1 MAQTL
6 AHSCRIGQPCSIG
19 NSASTLRKVP
29 LLPSLTVE
37 QLVLLVGAFS
47 ALIGAITTAIVSV
60 TKAAAEA
67 ARVRVEVEGMRR
79 DLAKDSEAAEP
90 QPTNDA
96 PPAGPIRSKRYRDH
110 RDQWARQYA

>member
-1 MAQTL
+1 M
-6 AHSCRIGQPCSIG
+6 
-19 NSASTLRKVP
+19 
-29 LLPSLTVE
+29 
-37 QLVLLVGAFS
+37 LLVGAFS

-79 DLAKDSEAAEP
+79 DLAKDREAAEP